1 MLAQAVI
8 RIWALFTGVALLMLG
23 NGLQGTLLGLRAIM
37 EGFGTA
43 VTGFVMSGYFVGL
56 LAGSLITPVLIGR
69 VGHIRV
75 FSAFASISST
85 VFLLFAV
92 FVNPYAWFFMRML
105 TGACLAGL
113 YVVAESW
120 VNHAATNEMRGK
132 FLSVYMIISFSF
144 FGLGQFLLNLA
155 DPGGFVLFI
164 IVSALVS
171 MALVPVALTRT
182 HAPEIPQVRPV
193 GVMELYRSSPLA
205 VFACF
210 INGVGQGAFFGM
222 GAVYGNLNGLSLGQI
237 SLLMGLPLLGVVFAQ
252 FPIGTLSDKYD
263 RRMVMMVLTFIT
275 SAVALVCMFAA
286 AHSFFALAVAFT
298 VFGALS
304 LPLYSLAIAHANDQ
318 LEYDQML
325 GASAKLVLLFGIG
338 SSFGPITAGAFMRQF
353 GPDGYLALMAVVYGV
368 LGLFALYRMTQRAAV
383 PSEEQGDFVLVAPRT
398 TLVAASVIA
407 EEREE

>member
-56 LAGSLITPVLIGR
+56 LVGSLITPVLIGR

-92 FVNPYAWFFMRML
+92 FVNPYAWFFMRVL

-193 GVMELYRSSPLA
+193 GVKELYKSSPLA

-252 FPIGTLSDKYD
+252 FPIGTLSDRYD
-263 RRMVMMVLTFIT
+263 RRMVMMILTFIT

-398 TLVAASVIA
+398 TLVAASAIA

>member
-56 LAGSLITPVLIGR
+56 LVGSLITPVLIGR

-92 FVNPYAWFFMRML
+92 FVNPYAWFFMRVL

-193 GVMELYRSSPLA
+193 GVKELYNSSPLA

-252 FPIGTLSDKYD
+252 FPIGTLSDRYD
-263 RRMVMMVLTFIT
+263 RRMVMMILTFIT

-398 TLVAASVIA
+398 TLVAASAIA